1 VPRLIRVDGNLTRID
16 STMRRHSEDVK
27 IAFMQITPIEALE
40 KFEKDH

>member
-16 STMRRHSEDVK
+16 ITMRRHSEDVK
-27 IAFMQITPIEALE
+27 TAFMQITPIEALE